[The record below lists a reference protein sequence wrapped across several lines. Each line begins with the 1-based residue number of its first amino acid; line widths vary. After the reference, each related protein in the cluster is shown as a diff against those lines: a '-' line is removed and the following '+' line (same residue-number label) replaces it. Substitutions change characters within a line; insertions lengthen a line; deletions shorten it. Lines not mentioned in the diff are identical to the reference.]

1 MTGRSPRSNNST
13 PEPLKRC
20 FAVWTLAVL
29 GSMAGAATVTLPP
42 GAAWADD
49 DPAAETKPQR
59 SDKPAAPPLDRT
71 QLLQLVQSPKLAEA
85 AEQLDAARQENPDD
99 FQLLSFEYLLASNL
113 SRTNS
118 PAGPERF
125 EKLLKE
131 LEGKLADGGPAVSLY
146 SNCIQGYA
154 QMMASRGQAADGLQ
168 IVDRGT
174 EGLAQLAAAGSDNP
188 NLPSALAAMRTTRAR
203 LLISVGQA
211 DEAREILDRELETA
225 MAAAKENPLALA
237 NLVSLATA
245 YSSLLQGTHGERV
258 AEVEQQVETLVVAH
272 LDSESAGLPALQAFQ
287 NLRLSQ
293 ANRLTYSDAGKA
305 KELLV
310 DLRER
315 IVAVGEKLSDRERT
329 MLERATAS
337 VDSMLERIE
346 TALRREQLVGTPAPE
361 LDVQQFVAM
370 EPVTMAD
377 LKGKV
382 VLLDFWAVWC
392 GPCIA
397 TFPHLRHWH
406 EEYAEKGLVIIGVT
420 REYGYAWD
428 DESQRASTK
437 PDVTTEEEMAMLE
450 KFRQHHTLHHGF
462 LVTPKNSDFS
472 KQYTVTGIPQAVVID
487 QDGVIRMIRVGSG
500 QANADAIEN
509 LLKELLP

>member
-1 MTGRSPRSNNST
+1 
-13 PEPLKRC
+13 
-20 FAVWTLAVL
+20 
-29 GSMAGAATVTLPP
+29 
-42 GAAWADD
+42 
-49 DPAAETKPQR
+49 
-59 SDKPAAPPLDRT
+59 
-71 QLLQLVQSPKLAEA
+71 
-85 AEQLDAARQENPDD
+85 
-99 FQLLSFEYLLASNL
+99 
-113 SRTNS
+113 
-118 PAGPERF
+118 
-125 EKLLKE
+125 
-131 LEGKLADGGPAVSLY
+131 
-146 SNCIQGYA
+146 
-154 QMMASRGQAADGLQ
+154 
-168 IVDRGT
+168 
-174 EGLAQLAAAGSDNP
+174 
-188 NLPSALAAMRTTRAR
+188 
-203 LLISVGQA
+203 
-211 DEAREILDRELETA
+211 
-225 MAAAKENPLALA
+225 
-237 NLVSLATA
+237 
-245 YSSLLQGTHGERV
+245 
-258 AEVEQQVETLVVAH
+258 
-272 LDSESAGLPALQAFQ
+272 
-287 NLRLSQ
+287 LRLSQ